1 MHPYSLIFLL
11 MSILLASS
19 NLVQSISD
27 DRYRY
32 TNDVYADD
40 YIDDN
45 KLLSLLKRKYES
57 NLNELQLRSDDDE
70 KNSDNDDESSNGGPR
85 NNIASNFA
93 NSNYG
98 IVIPLQNGDSVNLCD
113 GKYITIATAIHER
126 IKDLLI
132 SACSGASGNI
142 N

>member
-32 TNDVYADD
+32 SNDVYADD
-40 YIDDN
+40 YINDN

-57 NLNELQLRSDDDE
+57 NLNELQLRSDDD
-70 KNSDNDDESSNGGPR
+70 DDDASSNNGPR
-85 NNIASNFA
+85 NDIASNFA

>member
-1 MHPYSLIFLL
+1 MHTYSLIFLL

-32 TNDVYADD
+32 SNDVYADD
-40 YIDDN
+40 YINDN

-57 NLNELQLRSDDDE
+57 NLNELQLRSDDD
-70 KNSDNDDESSNGGPR
+70 DDDASSNNGPR
-85 NNIASNFA
+85 NDIASNFA